1 MLKRND
7 GMTDNA
13 VQNRFTAML
22 KVAVRNKKID
32 YIRKTF
38 PIKEKEL
45 SMEVSTYQF
54 GEESETIR
62 AIMDYDL
69 LRKALKSL
77 SERERNII
85 VAHLIEDRDFAD
97 IGRQFGLSY
106 KGAAAVFYRSIRKLR
121 EELGRYYDDV

>member
-54 GEESETIR
+54 GEESETIQ